1 MAQSIT
7 EIIKMERNMDL
18 VSLCGPMDHFL
29 KEISKKIKLKD
40 MVNLYGLTKKSTREN
55 GMIIKWVAKVYLPGL
70 MAGGMRATT
79 LTMLKKGLEN

>member
-1 MAQSIT
+1 
-7 EIIKMERNMDL
+7 MDL

-55 GMIIKWVAKVYLPGL
+55 GMIIK
-70 MAGGMRATT
+70 
-79 LTMLKKGLEN
+79 